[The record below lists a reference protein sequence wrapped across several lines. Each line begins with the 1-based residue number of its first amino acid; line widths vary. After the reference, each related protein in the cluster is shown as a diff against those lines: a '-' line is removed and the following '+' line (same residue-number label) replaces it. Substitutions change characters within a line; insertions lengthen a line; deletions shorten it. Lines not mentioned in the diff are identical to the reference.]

1 MPQSGSTPPYPPQGY
16 AQAPF
21 IKFGKGRRTRESPRS
36 RDRNRKECRHIP
48 PRIEGSRESAER
60 RPCLG
65 ILNAL
70 FRPLLLILSL
80 PLVILT
86 LGLFALVI
94 NALLLGFVGHLVK
107 GFHVAGFWPALLGA
121 VIISLITVILN
132 TATGSGETRIDL
144 RHPSSRRPG
153 RRATDPI
160 GASSSRI
167 LVPSFGPMTKFP
179 PCKSGNGVASKK
191 LTFRARPMLRR
202 VPNGCGVA

>member
-1 MPQSGSTPPYPPQGY
+1 MQS
-16 AQAPF
+16 PF
-21 IKFGKGRRTRESPRS
+21 LRFMQRWLVTTVAVMVAANVVRGISYDSGTALMVASLL
-36 RDRNRKECRHIP
+36 
-48 PRIEGSRESAER
+48 
-60 RPCLG
+60 LG

-121 VIISLITVILN
+121 VIISVITVILN

-144 RHPSSRRPG
+144 HQPSSRRPG
-153 RRATDPI
+153 RRDPPPDDDPP
-160 GASSSRI
+160 GK
-167 LVPSFGPMTKFP
+167 GPFID
-179 PCKSGNGVASKK
+179 V
-191 LTFRARPMLRR
+191 
-202 VPNGCGVA
+202 